1 MCVIWP
7 GRCLSLDLMCR
18 ASHLKGILSW
28 AAYWGFLNPASEP
41 IFPINSVDLVYLV
54 LERLK

>member
-41 IFPINSVDLVYLV
+41 IFPINSVDLVY
-54 LERLK
+54 